1 MQKETSYFMKCLL
14 MTVSAPGHFTS
25 DMGQVQGTNGTPL
38 PLFNIRKEGC
48 PGYKFGFMT
57 KQLNY

>member
-14 MTVSAPGHFTS
+14 MTVSSPGHFTS
-25 DMGQVQGTNGTPL
+25 DMGQVQGTNGTSL

-57 KQLNY
+57 K